1 MSDGTYSNCTITVTD
16 SAGNASNTL
25 VITSFIADSTAATLE
40 EVTVVTT
47 PTNDNTPDYTFSSSE
62 AGTITYGGSCSSSTT
77 SATTDNN
84 TITLVSLSEG
94 TYSNCT
100 ITVTDNGSNNVTLN
114 ISSFI
119 IDTTAPTIAEVS
131 AVQTPSGDN
140 TSSYTFS
147 SDEAGTIT
155 YGGSCSSTTTAATA
169 DNNTITFNALAVGT
183 YNDCTLTVKDNTNNV
198 SDNLSITSFT
208 IVVDTST
215 PTVLYVTSDNTS
227 GEYTTGTLNISSFV
241 IDTTAPTVSSIS
253 TTADNQSS
261 VSITDNITVTFSEAM
276 DTTYVTTNTDNTSCS
291 GTLRVSSDNFS
302 NCVQMASSP
311 SSSNSDKTFTLDPSD
326 NLTGGTTYL
335 TRVTTGVK
343 DSAGNTLSS
352 QYVTSSGFTTAD
364 YALNFDGTNDYV
376 SIPNNPFSN
385 NNTFTIQ
392 VWLKPE
398 AVGDNAYHGFVGI
411 QTSGRKPS
419 LWVSAGGDL
428 HYDSYKGSQ
437 RFYGT
442 ISDGSNKFFTAS
454 EWVHVGWTNDGS
466 NYKFYKN
473 GNLVATVTAPDTFNA
488 LDNIGYQ
495 IGKVDNY
502 FKGQIDEVAIWDV
515 ALSAADVTALY
526 NSGIGLKASVDTGNY
541 DKSGDLVGYW
551 QFNEGTG
558 SALTDNTSNSNNGTL
573 NNMDSSPWV
582 TSGLN
587 LTN

>member
-1 MSDGTYSNCTITVTD
+1 MPATGLADGTYKVYAVD
-16 SAGNASNTL
+16 AAGNL
-25 VITSFIADSTAATLE
+25 
-40 EVTVVTT
+40 
-47 PTNDNTPDYTFSSSE
+47 SS
-62 AGTITYGGSCSSSTT
+62 A
-77 SATTDNN
+77 
-84 TITLVSLSEG
+84 
-94 TYSNCT
+94 
-100 ITVTDNGSNNVTLN
+100 
-114 ISSFI
+114 
-119 IDTTAPTIAEVS
+119 
-131 AVQTPSGDN
+131 
-140 TSSYTFS
+140 
-147 SDEAGTIT
+147 
-155 YGGSCSSTTTAATA
+155 
-169 DNNTITFNALAVGT
+169 
-183 YNDCTLTVKDNTNNV
+183 
-198 SDNLSITSFT
+198 
-208 IVVDTST
+208 
-215 PTVLYVTSDNTS
+215 
-227 GEYTTGTLNISSFV
+227 
-241 IDTTAPTVSSIS
+241 
-253 TTADNQSS
+253 
-261 VSITDNITVTFSEAM
+261 
-276 DTTYVTTNTDNTSCS
+276 
-291 GTLRVSSDNFS
+291 
-302 NCVQMASSP
+302 
-311 SSSNSDKTFTLDPSD
+311 SSNS
-326 NLTGGTTYL
+326 
-335 TRVTTGVK
+335 VTV
-343 DSAGNTLSS
+343 AV
-352 QYVTSSGFTTAD
+352 VTD

-442 ISDGSNKFFTAS
+442 ISDGSNKFFTVS

-526 NSGIGLKASVDTGNY
+526 NSGIGLKVSVDTGNY